1 MQRLLVPMGASGIFK
16 DADKAA
22 MTKLSDT
29 VCKGK
34 KRKAVAVAP
43 EETEGGGR
51 SNGRGNK
58 GKGKGKGGKAGKA
71 KRQAKSKAAPPA
83 DASVVSTV
91 TSEFIPGQSC
101 QISSMRHV
109 NGLSVSP

>member
-1 MQRLLVPMGASGIFK
+1 MGASGIFK
-16 DADKAA
+16 EADKAA
-22 MTKLSDT
+22 ITKLNDT
-29 VCKGK
+29 MSKGK
-34 KRKAVAVAP
+34 KRKAAAT
-43 EETEGGGR
+43 EETEGGGT
-51 SNGRGNK
+51 SKGRGN
-58 GKGKGKGGKAGKA
+58 KGKGKGGKAGKA

-109 NGLSVSP
+109 NGLPVSP